1 MKRLYA
7 SHNTLE
13 LEQIGHELTGAGI
26 KFVMRNMNRTGQA
39 AGEIP
44 PIVCWP
50 EIWVTHDEE
59 LPPAKRILA
68 RVLEEL
74 DNPGIAWTCPDC
86 GERLEGQFGSCWRCA
101 GNPGEA

>member
-13 LEQIGHELTGAGI
+13 LEQIGNDLSSAGI
-26 KFVMRNMNRTGQA
+26 EFVLRNINRTGQA

-50 EIWVTHDEE
+50 EIWVKHDAE
-59 LPPAKRILA
+59 LGAAKRILA

-74 DNPGIAWTCPDC
+74 ENPGAAWTCPEC

-101 GNPGEA
+101 GTHGEA